1 MDKIILEAKDI
12 FKSFSNGEN
21 KLNVLKNFSIKIFEG
36 EIITI
41 MGESGCGK
49 STALNILGTLDSP
62 DKGVIEIDSIL
73 INNLGDKEIS
83 ELRNEKIGFVFQS
96 YHLLPEFTALENVLM
111 PVWIGRKKN
120 IKNLVLEIF
129 DDLGIIDRVDHYPN
143 QLSGGEKARV
153 AVIRAII
160 NKPKI
165 LFADEPTGNLDKI
178 NAKKLIDLFEKLN
191 KDYNQA
197 IILTTHN
204 NSIANFGQRILKLE
218 NGKLHLKS

>member
-153 AVIRAII
+153 SIIRAII

-165 LFADEPTGNLDKI
+165 LFADEPTGNLDKH
-178 NAKKLIDLFEKLN
+178 NSKKLLVLLKKLN
-191 KDYNQA
+191 KVYKQTMV
-197 IILTTHN
+197 LTTHDPFVA
-204 NSIANFGQRILKLE
+204 SFGYKTFKLE
-218 NGKLHLKS
+218 NGFLQ